1 MHIKDI
7 IITKEAEYHI
17 IRHNIMKKIAIRTI
31 EDMESLPEGEIV
43 EVESCDVKF
52 RLVEEGTLN
61 TKFLISD
68 EEVKIPLPK
77 DLYDKIKGKK
87 ISITHE

>member
-1 MHIKDI
+1 
-7 IITKEAEYHI
+7 
-17 IRHNIMKKIAIRTI
+17 MKKIKIRTM

-52 RLVEEGTLN
+52 KLVEEGTLN
-61 TKFLISD
+61 TKLLIFD

-77 DLYDKIKGKK
+77 YLYDRIKDKK

>member
-1 MHIKDI
+1 MLIKDI
-7 IITKEAEYHI
+7 IITKKAEYH
-17 IRHNIMKKIAIRTI
+17 IMKKIAIRTI

-61 TKFLISD
+61 TKLLISD

>member
-1 MHIKDI
+1 VRYN
-7 IITKEAEYHI
+7 E
-17 IRHNIMKKIAIRTI
+17 
-31 EDMESLPEGEIV
+31 EDKV
-43 EVESCDVKF
+43 

-61 TKFLISD
+61 TKLLISD

-77 DLYDKIKGKK
+77 DLYDKIKDKK

>member
-1 MHIKDI
+1 
-7 IITKEAEYHI
+7 
-17 IRHNIMKKIAIRTI
+17 MKKIKIRTM

-61 TKFLISD
+61 TKLLISD

-77 DLYDKIKGKK
+77 DLYDKIKDKK
-87 ISITHE
+87 ISITNE